1 MILPSLA
8 SPIALAFMLVQDDS
22 AAPSLVGSPG
32 AALLEMVRNSGS
44 IAQGVL
50 VILLLAS
57 IFSWA
62 IMMSNWRRPAGDGP
76 KLRLHRPR
84 RAGHPAAGKHL
95 LRGHHVVQV
104 AGVCPRAQGGRRL

>member
-50 VILLLAS
+50 VVLLLAS
-57 IFSWA
+57 VFSWA
-62 IMMSNWRRPAGDGP
+62 IMLSKWRAFARARKQGAGFLKVFRKSG
-76 KLRLHRPR
+76 RLSEI
-84 RAGHPAAGKHL
+84 AT
-95 LRGHHVVQV
+95 
-104 AGVCPRAQGGRRL
+104 VCERFLP